1 MTKRV
6 PQSKRL
12 QLINKWLRGIEDEN
26 FEVFPTKTEGKYIV
40 RPRKEPLVK
49 PPPEPQKELPQ
60 AELESCYSKPL
71 TDEHAVKADEPA
83 EEKLDQEEQ
92 KYYPEKIPKQKEEP
106 IKKQESS
113 TQFDRSSSQMRR
125 GSSAD
130 TTNNI
135 NFEILSELR
144 ALGQEMRL
152 KREKKEQKKMIKEVM
167 NKELYKRNHYT
178 QPQYIQQPQA
188 ELESCYRKPNVPE
201 PEAEE
206 EDFAEPPRQ
215 IISRRRN
222 NIFSDIY

>member
-71 TDEHAVKADEPA
+71 TEEHAVKADKPA
-83 EEKLDQEEQ
+83 EEKTEQEEQ

-106 IKKQESS
+106 IKKQ
-113 TQFDRSSSQMRR
+113 D
-125 GSSAD
+125 GP
-130 TTNNI
+130 TNNI

-178 QPQYIQQPQA
+178 QPQYIQQP
-188 ELESCYRKPNVPE
+188 NVPE